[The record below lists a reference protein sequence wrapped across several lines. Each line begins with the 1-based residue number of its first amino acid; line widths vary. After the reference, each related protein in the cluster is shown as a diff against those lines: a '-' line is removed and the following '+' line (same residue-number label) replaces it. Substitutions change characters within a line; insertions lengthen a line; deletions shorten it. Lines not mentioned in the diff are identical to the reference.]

1 MTTVIAVDCMGG
13 DHGVSVTLPA
23 SVEFLA
29 SHPDCKIILVGQKDA
44 ILGQLPNTTEFSPQS
59 GSNPQLTYYHAEQVV
74 LMDDPPAVALRTKR
88 QSSIRLAAQLVK
100 EGAAHALVSAG
111 NTGALMAISKLV
123 LKMLPGIDRPA
134 IAAQLPSF
142 KNAAKTSGDG
152 VVTMLDLGANV
163 ECSAEHF
170 LQFGVM
176 GSALANA
183 LDNNNAPRV
192 GLLNVGQE
200 IIKGSDVVKK
210 AGLLLSQSQLNFI
223 GNVEGDDIYKGTA
236 DVIVCDGFS
245 GNVALKASE
254 GLAQLIGRY
263 LKEEYSRAWYTK
275 AAALLSAPVLRRFKR
290 RVDHRYYNGA
300 SLVGLQGVVI
310 KSHGGADVLAF
321 EHALRR
327 AHDAV
332 RNDFLG
338 KISKTVSAFPSEI
351 Q

>member
-1 MTTVIAVDCMGG
+1 MTIVIAVDCMGG
-13 DHGVSVTLPA
+13 DHGVAVTLPA
-23 SVEFLA
+23 CVEFL
-29 SHPDCKIILVGQKDA
+29 SLHSGCNIILVGQKEA
-44 ILGQLPNTTEFSPQS
+44 ILKVLPSTLEYSQS
-59 GSNPQLTYYHAEQVV
+59 QSSNPQLTYCHAEQVV
-74 LMDDPPAVALRTKR
+74 LMDDPPAVALRSKR
-88 QSSIRLAAQLVK
+88 QSSIRIAAQLVK
-100 EGAAHALVSAG
+100 DGSAHALVSAG
-111 NTGALMAISKLV
+111 NTGALMAISKMV

-134 IAAQLPSF
+134 IAAQLPSY
-142 KNAAKTSGDG
+142 NHVAGSTADG

-170 LQFGVM
+170 LQFGIM
-176 GSALANA
+176 GSALASA
-183 LDNNNAPRV
+183 LDNNSAPRV

-200 IIKGSDVVKK
+200 IIKGSEVVKK

-254 GLAQLIGRY
+254 GLAQMIGRY

-275 AAALLSAPVLRRFKR
+275 AAALLSAPVLKRFKR

-338 KISKTVSAFPSEI
+338 KITKTVSAFPS
-351 Q
+351 